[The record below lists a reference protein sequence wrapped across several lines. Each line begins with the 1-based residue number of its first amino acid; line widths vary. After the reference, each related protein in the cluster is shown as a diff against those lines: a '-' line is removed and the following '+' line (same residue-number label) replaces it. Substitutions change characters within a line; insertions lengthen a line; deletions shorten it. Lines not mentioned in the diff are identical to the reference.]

1 MRKWSALI
9 VAFSAAAAL
18 LIGTTPARDHGP
30 AESRT
35 IDVADARPGS

>member
-18 LIGTTPARDHGP
+18 LIGTAPARDAGP
-30 AESRT
+30 AEERA
-35 IDVADARPGS
+35 IDMADIRPST